1 MPEKKHP
8 SNARKLAELLD
19 SRFTVP
25 GTSIK
30 IGIDPILG
38 VLIGLGD
45 WATAILSV
53 YLMFYATKLCAK
65 ASVLLRMFM
74 NIFIDLLIGTI
85 PILGDLFD
93 VAWKA
98 NIRNVRLLE
107 KLEAAPLP
115 YQIPKLNNN
124 MGTIFLSDFNPD
136 RHPFSDRMDDH
147 GDLGTYFLICS
158 SVSRSEKN

>member
-8 SNARKLAELLD
+8 TNARKIAELLD

-30 IGIDPILG
+30 IGLDPILG
-38 VLIGLGD
+38 VLTGLGD

-53 YLMFYATKLCAK
+53 YLMFYATKLGAK
-65 ASVLLRMFM
+65 ASVLFRMFV
-74 NIFIDLLIGTI
+74 NIFIDLLIGVI
-85 PILGDLFD
+85 PVLGDLFD

-107 KLEAAPLP
+107 KLEADPSLTKSQNSIIMWAL
-115 YQIPKLNNN
+115 L
-124 MGTIFLSDFNPD
+124 IFLITILV
-136 RHPFSDRMDDH
+136 
-147 GDLGTYFLICS
+147 GILFLIGWIITGIW
-158 SVSRSEKN
+158 ELIF